1 MRKAA
6 QNEKALNFTI
16 NGTANAAISAAAN
29 ESDRNIGSIS
39 YNFVVGGTAG
49 VAASRMRTPMRSSV
63 MQGTIYGYGQ
73 LAKDIVTEKD
83 APQSSTGEA
92 WGNAGKAFVGGYL
105 GGFVGNKV
113 TSAATSK
120 YFPKISGNG
129 KTTIDALTGSVTST
143 LYSTGLNKIT
153 EEQKKK

>member
-1 MRKAA
+1 M
-6 QNEKALNFTI
+6 
-16 NGTANAAISAAAN
+16 
-29 ESDRNIGSIS
+29 

-83 APQSSTGEA
+83 APQPSTGEA

-105 GGFVGNKV
+105 GGFVGNKA
-113 TSAATSK
+113 TNAASK

-129 KTTIDALTGSVTST
+129 KTAIDASIGSLTST
-143 LYSTGLNKIT
+143 IFGAGANKIT